1 MKNDKAEYEKLIDS
15 SILFSLNREK
25 EPNAYKKEAFKMVE
39 YLYCYLMAINSLK
52 YEPYG
57 VEIVETAN
65 HCITNYKPEAGRF
78 LNYFT
83 ASWKQMYGHLA
94 GKELVKE
101 TFKGIHF
108 TEEEERNFRKYMK
121 LAQNMGINT
130 ESIEFDEKVAEAM
143 GISAKEIS
151 NLRNMINCKPTL
163 GNNVSGEGEEYSLF
177 DQIDSGKY
185 SDEGILQFE
194 AAKEFL
200 DLLEITFNQLQ
211 ERQKP
216 MIALLIT
223 TKIALLV
230 SDDEKLVEFLKQKS
244 FYDENI
250 YIESVKRG
258 EQIQAK
264 EIAKRFGVVEAS
276 ISRTWKSFK
285 DKVILYKNNKHMI

>member
-143 GISAKEIS
+143 GISAKEII
-151 NLRNMINCKPTL
+151 NLRNMISCKPTSVIYV
-163 GNNVSGEGEEYSLF
+163 NEEGEEYSLL

-185 SDEGILQFE
+185 SDEDIIHFE
-194 AAKEFL
+194 AAKEII
-200 DLLEITFNQLQ
+200 DNLETTYDRLQ

-216 MIALLIT
+216 MLAVLIT
-223 TKIALLV
+223 SKIALWANEDARV
-230 SDDEKLVEFLKQKS
+230 ID
-244 FYDENI
+244 
-250 YIESVKRG
+250 YISKKAFFDKEMFEESINRR

-264 EIAKRFGVVEAS
+264 EIAERFKVEEAS
-276 ISRTWKSFK
+276 ISRTWKNFK
-285 DKVILYKNNKHMI
+285 TKIISMRGEK